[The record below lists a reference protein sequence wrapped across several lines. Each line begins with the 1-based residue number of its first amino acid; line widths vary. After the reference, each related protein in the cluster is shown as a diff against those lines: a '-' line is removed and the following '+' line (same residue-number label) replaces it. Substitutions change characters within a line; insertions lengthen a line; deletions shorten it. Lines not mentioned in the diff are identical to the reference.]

1 MNYPF
6 WDIPYLG
13 SGWVIGIIAIFHVM
27 ISQFAVGGGIY
38 LPLAERKAL
47 REGRTDWLAQ
57 LVGYSKFFLIVTGV
71 FGTISGVGIWFA
83 IGLTNPE
90 ATSTLIHNFVFGW
103 AIEWVFFMVELT
115 TAAVYYY
122 TWNRIDAR
130 LHLTVGWVYA
140 GASVCTLIIIN
151 GILTFML
158 TPGDTWLAV
167 AGTGHE
173 ASKFWNAFF
182 NPTYWPSLLLRTCV
196 CCSLAGIWALISASR
211 IDGATL
217 PALKT
222 SLVKW
227 SVRWLVPS
235 FVAMPFLFAWY
246 LYMVPASQ
254 RALLTLGMDT
264 IGSGTFSM
272 VTRIALILVIT
283 SATIIGVAYFLAYRN
298 PVDFNPAHA
307 VAILL
312 LALMATGAGE
322 YSREMLR
329 KPYVIGRWMYSN
341 GVRALRCAHQ
351 PGRLSGLL
359 ELGLERSRVDGPA
372 RIATNHLR
380 KRSHLQLFPWRSDL
394 SRGVR
399 LLPHAERVSPAYDA
413 ACRPRPCQ
421 YRELYHHAP
430 RVQGRLAL
438 SPLHAADGGHQTG
451 CFGPR
456 KLFERQGESACGGRA
471 KAIANRAEIAGRRRF
486 PACRLTSR
494 TAFPAGARAREATRR

>member
-341 GVRALRCAHQ
+341 GVRV
-351 PGRLSGLL
+351 PY
-359 ELGLERSRVDGPA
+359 VA
-372 RIATNHLR
+372 RINQEGYLAYSNWVWSGPVLMDRLVSPQITYANDPTYNYSRGEAIFRGECGSCHTLNGYR
-380 KRSHLQLFPWRSDL
+380 PLTTLLAGRDRANIESFITMLHEYKADSPYHRFMPPMVGTKQDVSDL
-394 SRGVR
+394 ANFLNAKVN
-399 LLPHAERVSPAYDA
+399 PPAA
-413 ACRPRPCQ
+413 GGQ
-421 YRELYHHAP
+421 K
-430 RVQGRLAL
+430 
-438 SPLHAADGGHQTG
+438 PLQTAQ
-451 CFGPR
+451 
-456 KLFERQGESACGGRA
+456 K
-471 KAIANRAEIAGRRRF
+471 
-486 PACRLTSR
+486 
-494 TAFPAGARAREATRR
+494 